1 MLGQCNMEFKSQ
13 LKFDQEYFVKGRIN
27 SLISKESSKLGR
39 IKILDFS
46 LSLYKHISQEVG
58 HVKYVWILPLDKK
71 NEL

>member
-1 MLGQCNMEFKSQ
+1 MCIR
-13 LKFDQEYFVKGRIN
+13 DR
-27 SLISKESSKLGR
+27 LGR

-71 NEL
+71 DEL